1 VAAFSIAIYYYTMYV
16 RLTPEEV
23 RQHVAD
29 ARTEAEEEED
39 ISI

>member
-1 VAAFSIAIYYYTMYV
+1 MYV

-29 ARTEAEEEED
+29 ARSEAEEEED
-39 ISI
+39 ITI